1 MSNLQTLIEQMRAAG
16 GWKRRS
22 PGAWIAEASQ
32 HDGLKD
38 ALNAVFKK
46 KPAAQTL
53 GFYLT
58 DHLGA
63 MAGDLRLTADFSTH
77 KKAKRYG
84 IIAPTDDADRE
95 AERLSREA
103 ALAKHE
109 RDYRAFLAEKAAP
122 PPPVLKITVQAP
134 VGASILNPDMD
145 YIASTDRDGKI
156 TRTPLPPVTPK
167 AEPKQ
172 LESAPKLQD
181 AIQPRDKRALS
192 DDEFDAWKSALR
204 AQRGGDGLR
213 HEANNWQPNW
223 HAVLAAEQRRLA
235 MEKDNQ
241 DRYF

>member
-84 IIAPTDDADRE
+84 IVAPTDDADRE

-145 YIASTDRDGKI
+145 YIATTDRDGKI
-156 TRTPLPPVTPK
+156 TRTALPPVTAKP
-167 AEPKQ
+167 EPK
-172 LESAPKLQD
+172 LELASAQKPVD

-192 DDEFDAWKSALR
+192 DDEFDAWKAALR
-204 AQRGGDGLR
+204 AQRGGNVG
-213 HEANNWQPNW
+213 HTAENWQPNW
-223 HAVLAAEQRRLA
+223 HAALEAEQRRLA